1 MNMILCRDINGKAH
15 VVAKTSLI
23 KRTSAYGVIR
33 SKKGILL
40 VRDRT
45 SSDKKWDLPGGGI
58 EPKERLLDGL
68 KREIKEETGLDI
80 IGRPTKICKFTEYF
94 YDIDSGQGWEST
106 RHFYEVSHKGDP
118 IMDGNYEDI
127 VDARYFKLPLP
138 EGRVSAVAVMVTK
151 MQNNTS
157 Q

>member
-1 MNMILCRDINGKAH
+1 MILCRDINGKAH
-15 VVAKTSLI
+15 IVAKTSLV
-23 KRTSAYGVIR
+23 KRTSAYSVIR
-33 SKKGILL
+33 SEKGILL

-68 KREIKEETGLDI
+68 KREIKEETGLDVV
-80 IGRPTKICKFTEYF
+80 GKPTKICKFTEYF

-127 VDARYFKLPLP
+127 VDARYFKFPLP
-138 EGRVSAVAVMVTK
+138 EERVSAVAVMVTK

>member
-1 MNMILCRDINGKAH
+1 MILCRDINGKAH

-45 SSDKKWDLPGGGI
+45 SYDKKWDLPGGGI

-68 KREIKEETGLDI
+68 RREIKEETGLDVV
-80 IGRPTKICKFTEYF
+80 GNPTKICKFTEYF

-106 RHFYEVSHKGDP
+106 RHFYEVSHKGNP

-127 VDARYFKLPLP
+127 VDARYFKFPLP
-138 EGRVSAVAVMVTK
+138 EERVSAVAVMVTK

>member
-15 VVAKTSLI
+15 IVAKTNLV

-33 SKKGILL
+33 RKKGILL
-40 VRDRT
+40 VRGRT

-58 EPKERLLDGL
+58 EPKERLLNGL
-68 KREIKEETGLDI
+68 KREIKEETGLDV
-80 IGRPTKICKFTEYF
+80 IGRRTKICKFTEYF
-94 YDIDSGQGWEST
+94 YDIDSWQGWEST
-106 RHFYEVSHKGDP
+106 RHFYEVSHKGNP

-127 VDARYFKLPLP
+127 VDARYFKFPLP
-138 EGRVSAVAVMVTK
+138 EERVSAVAVMVTK

>member
-1 MNMILCRDINGKAH
+1 MILCRDINGKAH
-15 VVAKTSLI
+15 VVAKTSLV

-33 SKKGILL
+33 SEKGILL

-58 EPKERLLDGL
+58 DPGERLLDGL
-68 KREIKEETGLDI
+68 KREIKEETGLDV

-106 RHFYEVSHKGDP
+106 RHFYEVSHKGNP

-127 VDARYFKLPLP
+127 VDARYFKFPLP
-138 EGRVSAVAVMVTK
+138 EERVSAVAVMVTK

>member
-1 MNMILCRDINGKAH
+1 MILCRDINGKAH
-15 VVAKTSLI
+15 IVAKTNLV

-45 SSDKKWDLPGGGI
+45 SYDKKWDLPGGGI

-68 KREIKEETGLDI
+68 KREIKEETGLDV

-106 RHFYEVSHKGDP
+106 RHFYEVSHKGNP

-127 VDARYFKLPLP
+127 VDARYFKFPLP
-138 EGRVSAVAVMVTK
+138 EERVSAVAVMVTK

>member
-1 MNMILCRDINGKAH
+1 MILCRDINGKAH
-15 VVAKTSLI
+15 IVAKTNLV

-45 SSDKKWDLPGGGI
+45 SYDKKWDLPGGGI

-68 KREIKEETGLDI
+68 KREIKEETGLDV

-94 YDIDSGQGWEST
+94 YDIDSRQGWEST
-106 RHFYEVSHKGDP
+106 RHFYEVSHKGNP

-138 EGRVSAVAVMVTK
+138 EGRVSAVAAMVTK

>member
-1 MNMILCRDINGKAH
+1 MILCRDINGKAH
-15 VVAKTSLI
+15 IVTRSSLV
-23 KRTSAYGVIR
+23 KRTSAYGVI
-33 SKKGILL
+33 KNEKGILL

-68 KREIKEETGLDI
+68 KREIKEETGLDV

-106 RHFYEVSHKGDP
+106 RHFYEVSHKGNP

>member
-1 MNMILCRDINGKAH
+1 MIIFRDINGKAH
-15 VVAKTSLI
+15 IVAKTNLV

-58 EPKERLLDGL
+58 EPKERLIDGL
-68 KREIKEETGLDI
+68 KREIKEETGLDV

-106 RHFYEVSHKGDP
+106 RHFYEVSHKGNP

-127 VDARYFKLPLP
+127 VDARYFKFPLP
-138 EGRVSAVAVMVTK
+138 EERVSAVAVMVTK

>member
-1 MNMILCRDINGKAH
+1 MRRASAGATMVRKE
-15 VVAKTSLI
+15 TSTL
-23 KRTSAYGVIR
+23 TG
-33 SKKGILL
+33 
-40 VRDRT
+40 
-45 SSDKKWDLPGGGI
+45 LPGSMMR

-68 KREIKEETGLDI
+68 KREIKEETGLDVV
-80 IGRPTKICKFTEYF
+80 GKPTKICKFTEYF

-138 EGRVSAVAVMVTK
+138 EGQVSAVATMITK
-151 MQNNTS
+151 M
-157 Q
+157 

>member
-1 MNMILCRDINGKAH
+1 MILCRDINGKAH

-68 KREIKEETGLDI
+68 KREIKEETGLDV
-80 IGRPTKICKFTEYF
+80 IGRPTKNMQIHPSTSM
-94 YDIDSGQGWEST
+94 ISIPGQGWEST
-106 RHFYEVSHKGDP
+106 RHFYEVSHKGNP

-127 VDARYFKLPLP
+127 VDARYFKLPLS
-138 EGRVSAVAVMVTK
+138 EGRVSTVATMITK
-151 MQNNTS
+151 M
-157 Q
+157 

>member
-15 VVAKTSLI
+15 VVTKTSLI

-68 KREIKEETGLDI
+68 KREIKEETGLDV

-138 EGRVSAVAVMVTK
+138 EERVSAVATMITK
-151 MQNNTS
+151 M
-157 Q
+157 

>member
-15 VVAKTSLI
+15 IVTRSSLV
-23 KRTSAYGVIR
+23 KRTSAYGVI
-33 SKKGILL
+33 KNEKGILL

-58 EPKERLLDGL
+58 DPGERLLDGL
-68 KREIKEETGLDI
+68 KREIKEETGLDVI
-80 IGRPTKICKFTEYF
+80 DRPTKICKFTEYF

-106 RHFYEVSHKGDP
+106 RHFYEVSHKGNP
-118 IMDGNYEDI
+118 IMGGNYEDI

-151 MQNNTS
+151 M
-157 Q
+157 

>member
-1 MNMILCRDINGKAH
+1 MILCRDINGKAH

-45 SSDKKWDLPGGGI
+45 SSDKKWDLPGGGV

-68 KREIKEETGLDI
+68 KREIKEETGLDVV
-80 IGRPTKICKFTEYF
+80 GRPARICKFTEYF
-94 YDIDSGQGWEST
+94 YDIDSEQGWEST
-106 RHFYEVSHKGDP
+106 RHFYEVSQKGNP
-118 IMDGNYEDI
+118 IMGGNYEDI

-138 EGRVSAVAVMVTK
+138 EERVSAVAVMVTK

>member
-15 VVAKTSLI
+15 IVAKTNLV

-45 SSDKKWDLPGGGI
+45 SSDKKWGLPGGGI

-68 KREIKEETGLDI
+68 KREIKEETGLDV

-106 RHFYEVSHKGDP
+106 RHFYEVSHKGNP

-127 VDARYFKLPLP
+127 VDARYFKFPLP
-138 EGRVSAVAVMVTK
+138 EEGVSAVAVMVTK

>member
-15 VVAKTSLI
+15 VVAKTSLV

-33 SKKGILL
+33 SEKGILL

-58 EPKERLLDGL
+58 DPGERLLDGL
-68 KREIKEETGLDI
+68 KREIKEETGLDV

-106 RHFYEVSHKGDP
+106 RHFYEVSHKGNP

-127 VDARYFKLPLP
+127 VDARYFKFPLP
-138 EGRVSAVAVMVTK
+138 EERVSAVAVMVTK

>member
-1 MNMILCRDINGKAH
+1 MNMIICRDINGKTH
-15 VVAKTSLI
+15 IVAKTNLV
-23 KRTSAYGVIR
+23 KRISAYGVIR

-68 KREIKEETGLDI
+68 KREIKEETGLDV

-106 RHFYEVSHKGDP
+106 RHFYEVSHKGNP

-127 VDARYFKLPLP
+127 VDARYFKFPLP
-138 EGRVSAVAVMVTK
+138 EERVSAVAVMVTK
-151 MQNNTS
+151 MQNNTP